1 MAPPHLVVGHLS
13 GRRPT
18 DHAGADD
25 RDLSARTTSRSSQVS
40 PEAHSSPPV
49 PTETSPAKPGCAPRP
64 GVPSLGLGLSL
75 GTDSL
80 AHRVAQR
87 RQLAAGLRSERRGSP
102 KEEDGSL
109 TATSRRARGAD
120 VPPEAR
126 ISVGGRI
133 DPSIS
138 PPRPLE
144 SSPRERSCGG
154 DPPRLRE
161 RESSHSS
168 ARPQLIKLSER
179 LPLLCTPTLPTPQ
192 WTMSLHKPPP
202 SPRDDCAVHAIIA
215 SSSPSGGASPAAAAP
230 HDAPA
235 AEEHAAAAVATDDL
249 RQLAARFWAGVAV
262 VLRAD
267 ESLSGAVAVGTSALS
282 VTSGLGGFG

>member
-1 MAPPHLVVGHLS
+1 M
-13 GRRPT
+13 R
-18 DHAGADD
+18 
-25 RDLSARTTSRSSQVS
+25 
-40 PEAHSSPPV
+40 
-49 PTETSPAKPGCAPRP
+49 
-64 GVPSLGLGLSL
+64 
-75 GTDSL
+75 
-80 AHRVAQR
+80 
-87 RQLAAGLRSERRGSP
+87 
-102 KEEDGSL
+102 
-109 TATSRRARGAD
+109 ATSQRARGAD

-126 ISVGGRI
+126 LSVGDMS

-161 RESSHSS
+161 QSSHSS

-192 WTMSLHKPPP
+192 WMTSLHKPLP
-202 SPRDDCAVHAIIA
+202 SPRDDCAVHAIAA

-230 HDAPA
+230 HDAPT

-267 ESLSGAVAVGTSALS
+267 ESLSGAVAVVGAGAASGTVPPPPPPDAVVSSLS
-282 VTSGLGGFG
+282 SSSSLPAMAKTTMLEPHDENEVIDVC

>member
-1 MAPPHLVVGHLS
+1 M
-13 GRRPT
+13 R
-18 DHAGADD
+18 
-25 RDLSARTTSRSSQVS
+25 
-40 PEAHSSPPV
+40 
-49 PTETSPAKPGCAPRP
+49 
-64 GVPSLGLGLSL
+64 
-75 GTDSL
+75 
-80 AHRVAQR
+80 
-87 RQLAAGLRSERRGSP
+87 
-102 KEEDGSL
+102 
-109 TATSRRARGAD
+109 ATSQRARGAD

-126 ISVGGRI
+126 LSVGDMS

-161 RESSHSS
+161 QSSHSS

-192 WTMSLHKPPP
+192 WMTSLHKPLP
-202 SPRDDCAVHAIIA
+202 SPRDDCAVHAIAA

-230 HDAPA
+230 HDAPT

-267 ESLSGAVAVGTSALS
+267 ESLSGAVAVGASALS

>member
-1 MAPPHLVVGHLS
+1 M
-13 GRRPT
+13 
-18 DHAGADD
+18 
-25 RDLSARTTSRSSQVS
+25 
-40 PEAHSSPPV
+40 
-49 PTETSPAKPGCAPRP
+49 
-64 GVPSLGLGLSL
+64 
-75 GTDSL
+75 
-80 AHRVAQR
+80 
-87 RQLAAGLRSERRGSP
+87 
-102 KEEDGSL
+102 

-126 ISVGGRI
+126 LSVGGRI

-161 RESSHSS
+161 RSSHSSS

-179 LPLLCTPTLPTPQ
+179 LPLLCTPTLPTPR
-192 WTMSLHKPPP
+192 WMTSLHKPPP
-202 SPRDDCAVHAIIA
+202 SPRDDCAVHAIAA
-215 SSSPSGGASPAAAAP
+215 SSPPSGGASPAAAAP

-267 ESLSGAVAVGTSALS
+267 ESLSGAVAVGASALS